1 MANKNCCCCYVQKY
15 EEIRY
20 DLAEDLLY
28 VPVTKL
34 NLALKP
40 FRADAVAA
48 AAAAAADG
56 LRDARVT
63 CKLPDAPLI
72 NIGG

>member
-1 MANKNCCCCYVQKY
+1 
-15 EEIRY
+15 
-20 DLAEDLLY
+20 
-28 VPVTKL
+28 VTKL
-34 NLALKP
+34 KLALNP
-40 FRADAVAA
+40 RRVDAT

-56 LRDARVT
+56 LRDVRVT

>member
-1 MANKNCCCCYVQKY
+1 
-15 EEIRY
+15 
-20 DLAEDLLY
+20 
-28 VPVTKL
+28 VPVTKV

-40 FRADAVAA
+40 FRVDAA
-48 AAAAAADG
+48 AAAAEG
-56 LRDARVT
+56 LRDVRVT